1 METIKRICRKCRPH
15 ARFAAIGFAALILA
29 NATRLILPLFS
40 GWIVDDVIEGGL
52 VEKLPGLCA
61 GILGLT
67 VLRAVCNYIRGVSF
81 EKLSQNYVYDLR
93 TSLYRH
99 LSEMSYSFYDKNYI
113 GEIMSR
119 MTGDIEGIRNLI
131 AGGLVSVFDN
141 LLNFVGALIFLTFL
155 SWQLMLAL
163 LISAPILAYTAW
175 QFRKRIHPAFV
186 NIREQNAVLNTRT
199 TENLAGMRVV
209 KAFAREPYEF
219 EQFEKDNRKLL
230 KLNLKATWIWSDFV
244 PLMELLSGLCY
255 PVMLIAGAV
264 LIFYNKMDIGTLVA
278 VNGYVWLITNPMRQ
292 LANLV
297 NMVTNAVTSAEKLF
311 YYADFGA
318 AIKEK
323 PQAVEP
329 KEFKGKV
336 EFDHVNF
343 AYGDTE
349 VLHDISFTA
358 EPGQTIAVMGA
369 TGAGKST
376 LTLLMGRFYDVS
388 GGSVRVD
395 GVDVRD
401 QKLAPLRSHIGYVPQ
416 ETFLFSDSLFE
427 NIRFGRP
434 DADAAR
440 VENAADVAQATE
452 FIDAMPDGYE
462 TVVGERGMGLSGGQ
476 KQRTAIARAVLIDPT
491 ILVMDDSTSAVD
503 METEYVIQQKLKKVL
518 AGRTTFIIAHRI
530 SSVKNA
536 DQILVMKDGAIAE
549 RGTHKELLA
558 KKGIYYQMVQDQYR
572 DLKNVQGQ
580 EVTANG

>member
-1 METIKRICRKCRPH
+1 M
-15 ARFAAIGFAALILA
+15 
-29 NATRLILPLFS
+29 
-40 GWIVDDVIEGGL
+40 
-52 VEKLPGLCA
+52 
-61 GILGLT
+61 
-67 VLRAVCNYIRGVSF
+67 
-81 EKLSQNYVYDLR
+81 
-93 TSLYRH
+93 
-99 LSEMSYSFYDKNYI
+99 
-113 GEIMSR
+113 
-119 MTGDIEGIRNLI
+119 
-131 AGGLVSVFDN
+131 
-141 LLNFVGALIFLTFL
+141 
-155 SWQLMLAL
+155 
-163 LISAPILAYTAW
+163 
-175 QFRKRIHPAFV
+175 
-186 NIREQNAVLNTRT
+186 
-199 TENLAGMRVV
+199 
-209 KAFAREPYEF
+209 
-219 EQFEKDNRKLL
+219 
-230 KLNLKATWIWSDFV
+230 
-244 PLMELLSGLCY
+244 
-255 PVMLIAGAV
+255 
-264 LIFYNKMDIGTLVA
+264 
-278 VNGYVWLITNPMRQ
+278 
-292 LANLV
+292 
-297 NMVTNAVTSAEKLF
+297 
-311 YYADFGA
+311 
-318 AIKEK
+318 
-323 PQAVEP
+323 EP

-503 METEYVIQQKLKKVL
+503 METEYIIQQKLKKVL

-580 EVTANG
+580 EVMANG